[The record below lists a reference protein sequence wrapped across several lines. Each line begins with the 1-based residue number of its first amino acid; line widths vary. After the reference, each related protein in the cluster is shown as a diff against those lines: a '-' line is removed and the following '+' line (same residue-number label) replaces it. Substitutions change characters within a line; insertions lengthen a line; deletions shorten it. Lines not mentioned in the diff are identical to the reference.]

1 MSAILDIRIFPPIAI
16 SRFGSSSADLEG
28 YRVEINEKNP
38 LDFRD
43 IIPEKYAIVEENGKI
58 EWKQPRDIN
67 FKDNQG
73 KIKPVSPFLE
83 LFVCTDEDKE
93 NFVPLTAHILKL
105 SGATIADISVTIR
118 MENHKMY
125 RRTNDL
131 NDVIKAEVTL
141 KGEEYGKKELVGKC
155 ENFLNGKTISLG
167 HIQFINPTNADEV
180 LRLRFT
186 PPAGKV
192 FGPDSNYINEA
203 INSGNLS
210 EEYKAYFKQLPDDQ
224 RIYDSKKGGWTNYKE
239 GGISSPVTTN
249 PSQIYAGYD
258 IDDDHYSLGMFD
270 DASDGFVEVSISDKF
285 SSRATLVTAPP
296 AFAPDLIPIRLV
308 TDELEQILFS
318 PEINPD
324 ETVHIED
331 VQDIVRRAMDSIR
344 LMNTAI
350 MNGNSFNGLSGTAS
364 TMPRQDSNDTNR
376 IFEPVMSQDIVDNF
390 TILKLHEKIY
400 SSLESGIAPWF
411 INSIRMPNEIGK
423 LDNET
428 RRKMPAMMRGADAR
442 ALTLTYRQI
451 NTIIKAIYQGTLKPK
466 EGAKPITSK
475 IKIDDYRA
483 QLNYKGAGNPFCILP
498 AVAISNCFPGL
509 EFDFKNL
516 WCRAFEG
523 IELSENNNFVM
534 NTDLGCHHLLHK
546 RLVGIDE
553 RATVVQTTGPVLPNG
568 KGGNRTLGTPDNPQ
582 AAVFME
588 WSNNLVYTL
597 EKKGEEVMCYFTK
610 GDSVVEVLVT
620 DDDLKDFR
628 DKINAQGALS
638 YTTKGGIALQW
649 MKLKVRPFFEKESI
663 EFSKDLIKP
672 GEFTR
677 GLCSPWQNDF
687 KECACYY
694 WAASRP
700 DYVNITQDEKGFTK
714 GDNWMAKNRTGNY
727 IPDTREDSHFVSYTE
742 LFEDW
747 EKELHFIIKGK
758 DEVIKDNK
766 VD

>member
-1 MSAILDIRIFPPIAI
+1 MSKILDIRIFPPIAI
-16 SRFGSSSADLEG
+16 SRFGSASDDLDG
-28 YRVEINEKNP
+28 YTVEINEKNP

-43 IIPEKYAIVEENGKI
+43 IVPESTAIIEEDGKI
-58 EWKQPRDIN
+58 VWKKSTSIS

-83 LFVCTDEDKE
+83 LFVCTDDDTE
-93 NFVPLTAHILKL
+93 NFIPLTANILKIA
-105 SGATIADISVTIR
+105 GASLADVSVTIR

-131 NDVIKAEVTL
+131 NDVIKAEVTIS
-141 KGEEYGKKELVGKC
+141 GEDYAKKELLGKC
-155 ENFLNGKTISLG
+155 ENFINAKTISLG
-167 HIQFINPTNADEV
+167 HIQFINPTTADEV

-186 PPAGKV
+186 APAGKV
-192 FGPDSNYINEA
+192 YGPDTDFINEV
-203 INSGNLS
+203 IKSGSLS
-210 EEYKAYFKQLPDDQ
+210 EEYRAYLNQLPDDQ
-224 RIYDSKKGGWTNYKE
+224 RIYESRKGGWTNYKE

-258 IDDDHYSLGMFD
+258 IDDEHYSLGMFD
-270 DASDGFVEVSISDKF
+270 DASDGFVEVKISEKL

-318 PEINPD
+318 PELD
-324 ETVHIED
+324 QEETVHIED
-331 VQDIVRRAMDSIR
+331 VQEILRRAMDSIR

-350 MNGNSFNGLSGTAS
+350 INGNSFNGLSGTAS

-376 IFEPVMSQDIVDNF
+376 LFEPVMSPEIVDNF
-390 TILKLHEKIY
+390 TLLKLHEKIY

-451 NTIIKAIYQGTLKPK
+451 NTIIKAIYQGSLQPK
-466 EGAKPITSK
+466 EASRSNTSK
-475 IKIDDYRA
+475 IKINDYRA
-483 QLNYKGAGNPFCILP
+483 QLNYRGEGNPYCVLP

-523 IELSENNNFVM
+523 IELSENNNYVM
-534 NTDLGCHHLLHK
+534 NTDLGYNHLLHT

-553 RATVVQTTGPVLPNG
+553 RPTVVQTTGPVLPNG
-568 KGGNRTLGTPDNPQ
+568 KGGNRTLATPDNPQ

-597 EKKGEEVMCYFTK
+597 EKKGQDVMCYFTK
-610 GDSVVEVLVT
+610 GGSEEEVLVT

-628 DKINAQGALS
+628 SRINAQGALT
-638 YTTKGGIALQW
+638 YTTKAGVELQW
-649 MKLKVRPFFEKESI
+649 MKLKVRPFFESESI

-700 DYVNITQDEKGFTK
+700 DYVNITQDDKGFTK

-758 DEVIKDNK
+758 DEVIKNDNA
-766 VD
+766 D